1 MASLAKDERVKSA
14 IAYNM
19 FAAET
24 LTKLKSQLEQEQ
36 QVGEALRHRIQ
47 LIRRMKATGNEKIAE
62 VAARP
67 F

>member
-1 MASLAKDERVKSA
+1 MLN
-14 IAYNM
+14 YNM

-24 LTKLKSQLEQEQ
+24 LTKLRSQLEQEQ
-36 QVGEALRHRIQ
+36 QVGEALRQRIQ
-47 LIRRMKATGNEKIAE
+47 QIRRMKATGTEKIAE